1 MGEVGLRMGDWRWR
15 MGDLEGRLTI
25 RHRGERIPLC
35 VLCARKREGN
45 QKPARTTETKD
56 LFCSVGRGVC

>member
-1 MGEVGLRMGDWRWR
+1 